1 VIGGDGEPKEGA
13 SMMQHPV
20 LIEFRTLDA
29 ANAWY
34 DSPVYAPLKRLRHGA
49 GRFNAILM
57 AGLPEPL

>member
-1 VIGGDGEPKEGA
+1 
-13 SMMQHPV
+13 MMQHPV